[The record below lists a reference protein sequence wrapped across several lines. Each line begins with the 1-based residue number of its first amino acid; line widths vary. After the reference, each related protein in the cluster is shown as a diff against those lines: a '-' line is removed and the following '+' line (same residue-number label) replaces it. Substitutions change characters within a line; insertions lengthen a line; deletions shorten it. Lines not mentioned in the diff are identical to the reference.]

1 MLMLLASLS
10 LAAETTAPPI
20 VTDGPGRPV
29 VGIGAGLRGA
39 TSAAGFV
46 TSVRVRVTPWFV
58 VDPMAYVLLST
69 TELTTTTRI
78 SEDPEYWAEQTETE
92 GETTTYGALALRFR
106 VAQGKRASAWV
117 LASGS
122 LLSGDVA
129 SVASSTSS
137 TTPEGEEAP
146 EVSQRYQSIGG
157 NVGVGFAGEVWL
169 RPELTLSADAGFN
182 VWEASKTVFEVG
194 LDDTVGTTSGFK
206 LSPFVQLA
214 LHLYL

>member
-1 MLMLLASLS
+1 MLILLASLS

-39 TSAAGFV
+39 TSSAGFV

-69 TELTTTTRI
+69 TDTTVTSR
-78 SEDPEYWAEQTETE
+78 SADDPEYWAEQTETE

-122 LLSGDVA
+122 LLSQDVVG
-129 SVASSTSS
+129 VASSTTSAA
-137 TTPEGEEAP
+137 EGEGTEL
-146 EVSQRYQSIGG
+146 SQRYQSIGG
-157 NVGVGFAGEVWL
+157 NVGIGFAGEVWL

-182 VWEASKTVFEVG
+182 VWEASKTVLEVEQ
-194 LDDTVGTTSGFK
+194 DDTVGTTSGFE